1 MVLKTPK
8 TEFPKVIKIQQII
21 AREALNTVYHAAPFS
36 AMM

>member
-8 TEFPKVIKIQQII
+8 TDFPKVIKIQQII
-21 AREALNTVYHAAPFS
+21 TREALNTAYHATLFS